1 MESIT
6 NILDRAGSYL
16 TTIGV
21 ADFIDILIVAFLLYR
36 AIRFV
41 RNSRFITLA
50 KGLLLI
56 LLALWVSELF
66 SLIMIKYI
74 LRRVVELGAIALVI
88 IFQPELRRVLERV
101 GSTLDRRRVGAVGVL
116 EECIEETVRA
126 CVDMSAT
133 RTGALIAFERG
144 VSLTAVS
151 ATGTFVNADTSAELL
166 ENLFFKNTPLH
177 DGAVIIKEGRIE
189 AAGCILPLT
198 QRKNVSKD
206 LGLRHRAAMGLGEES
221 DALIVVVSEETGAI
235 SVALEEDSQRREGLK
250 RHLSEE
256 ELRKV
261 LRDNLIPKEKPDNR
275 KEVKNWLKSLFA
287 GGEVDNEN
295 KDQKTL

>member
-6 NILDRAGSYL
+6 TILDLAGSYL
-16 TTIGV
+16 TTMGI

-36 AIRFV
+36 AIWFV

-56 LLALWVSELF
+56 LLALWISELF
-66 SLIMIKYI
+66 GLIMIKYI

-101 GSTLDRRRVGAVGVL
+101 GSTLDRRRVGAAGAL
-116 EECIEETVRA
+116 EACIDETVRA
-126 CVDMSAT
+126 CMEMSAT
-133 RTGALIAFERG
+133 KTGALIAFERG
-144 VSLTAVS
+144 VSLTTVS
-151 ATGTFVNADTSAELL
+151 ATGTFLDADTSAELL

-177 DGAVIIKEGRIE
+177 DGAVIIREGRIE

-206 LGLRHRAAMGLGEES
+206 LGLRHRAAMGLSEES
-221 DALIVVVSEETGAI
+221 DALIVVVSEETGAS
-235 SVALEEDSQRREGLK
+235 SVALEEDTRRWEGLK

-256 ELRKV
+256 ELRRV

-275 KEVKNWLKSLFA
+275 TGVKNWVKCLFA
-287 GGEVDNEN
+287 GGEVDN
-295 KDQKTL
+295 